1 MFWCAW
7 RLFAIDIMDQRICIK
22 FCVKN
27 KIKCSEVLKMLIT
40 AFCIY
45 FEPKKCLYVVEKI
58 LMTKPILD
66 APAFQQ
72 PMKTFE
78 AVEKTIMENRQI
90 AIREVVEDV
99 GKLVGSCLAIFS
111 DVLAMKHVVAKF
123 VAKLVNF
130 DQNNHRLNITQELL
144 NDFDDPDLLKRVIT
158 GNETWD
164 MDMTSILRLN

>member
-1 MFWCAW
+1 MYQ
-7 RLFAIDIMDQRICIK
+7 IICIK

-27 KIKCSEVLKMLIT
+27 KIKGSEVLKMLIT

-99 GKLVGSCLAIFS
+99 GISFG
-111 DVLAMKHVVAKF
+111 
-123 VAKLVNF
+123 
-130 DQNNHRLNITQELL
+130 LL
-144 NDFDDPDLLKRVIT
+144 QLFPVSKIE
-158 GNETWD
+158 ETLERKEICCNRS
-164 MDMTSILRLN
+164 MF